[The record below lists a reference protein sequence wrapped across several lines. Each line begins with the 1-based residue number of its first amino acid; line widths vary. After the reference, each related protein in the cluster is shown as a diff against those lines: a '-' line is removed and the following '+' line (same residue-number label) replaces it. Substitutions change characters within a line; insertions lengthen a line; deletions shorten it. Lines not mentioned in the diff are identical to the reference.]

1 MLARAIKGSRRA
13 QLLRCAKAI
22 FAEQGYHATSIADI
36 IAAAA
41 VARGTFYAYF
51 ESKRQIFDEILDE
64 LLEDIDRQVAV
75 IDLAPSAPPPLEQ
88 LRANLRRALSLI
100 LEDRHLVRILL
111 FQAVG
116 LDHECQDKLERFYQ
130 GVLER
135 IESALRTGVAV
146 GLVRACDPRLIA
158 AAILGAIQGIVV
170 QATRQPTDYDLE
182 RLVDQILAFGL
193 HGVLEPL
200 RA

>member
-1 MLARAIKGSRRA
+1 MLARAVKGSRRA
-13 QLLRCAKAI
+13 QLLECAKAV
-22 FAEQGYHATSIADI
+22 FAEQGYHAASIADI
-36 IAAAA
+36 IAAAG

-64 LLEDIDRQVAV
+64 LLEDIDRQVIA
-75 IDLAPSAPPPLEQ
+75 IELAPPAPPPLEQ
-88 LRANLRRALSLI
+88 LRANLQRALSLI

-130 GVLER
+130 GILER
-135 IESALRTGVAV
+135 IESALRTGMAM
-146 GLVRACDPRLIA
+146 GLVRACDPRLTA

-170 QATRQPTDYDLE
+170 QAARQPADYDLD
-182 RLVDQILAFGL
+182 RLVDQILTFGL
-193 HGVLEPL
+193 HGVLEPP
-200 RA
+200 RT